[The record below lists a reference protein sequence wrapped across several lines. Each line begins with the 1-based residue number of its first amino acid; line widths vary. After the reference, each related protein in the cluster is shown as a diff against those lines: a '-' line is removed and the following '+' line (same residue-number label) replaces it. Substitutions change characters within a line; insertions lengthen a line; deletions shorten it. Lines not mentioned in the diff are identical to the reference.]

1 MDILNFISW
10 IKGGRQVTTV
20 DPNRTLLAV
29 GLKDNRRD
37 DSYLSGAIT
46 VQDFVNQYGTGPTG
60 PTGPAGATGATGA
73 AGATG
78 QTGAQGVPGA
88 NGAVGPAGLEWQG
101 AWVSGTSYVEDDAV
115 AYDGASWFCILAT
128 SGTTTPDLDTTHW
141 ALLAAQGAQGLQG
154 IQGVPGPGVS
164 GFKAIGAIPEGS
176 VVTGGTALT
185 PYISGS
191 ILVPANTL
199 ATNSVL
205 QTSWGVYRTGSNVV
219 QSQIYV
225 NTSNTLVGATRIATG
240 ANQSADGGWFRNER
254 DFQKKG
260 NKIYGYNFLQ
270 QVANDITFTSN
281 FRDEVTINP
290 AADLYIIFAV
300 LLGDTSE
307 QATINR
313 VRITEHS

>member
-20 DPNRTLLAV
+20 DPSKTLLPV
-29 GLKDNRRD
+29 GLKDGRRD
-37 DSYLSGAIT
+37 DSYLAGAIT
-46 VQDFVNQYGTGPTG
+46 VEDFANQFGP
-60 PTGPAGATGATGA
+60 GPAGPAGPIGLTGATGA
-73 AGATG
+73 NGL
-78 QTGAQGVPGA
+78 PGP
-88 NGAVGPAGLEWQG
+88 VGPAGLTWQG
-101 AWVSGTSYVEDDAV
+101 AWVSGNSYVADDAV
-115 AYDGASWFCILAT
+115 GFGGASYFCINPT
-128 SGTTTPDLDTTHW
+128 SGTTDPSLDTANW
-141 ALLAAQGAQGLQG
+141 ALLASQGAIGPQGV
-154 IQGVPGPGVS
+154 QGVPGPNIS
-164 GFKAIGAIPEGS
+164 GFKVIGAIPEGS
-176 VVTGGTALT
+176 VVTGGSALT

-205 QTSWGVYRTGSNVV
+205 QTSWGVYRTGSDVV
-219 QSQIYV
+219 QSQIWV
-225 NTSNTLVGATRIATG
+225 NTSNSLVGATRIATG
-240 ANQSADGGWFRNER
+240 ANQLADGGWFRNER
-254 DFQKKG
+254 DFQKVG

-270 QVANDITFTSN
+270 QIANDITFTSN

-300 LLGDTSE
+300 LLGTPAE

>member
-20 DPNRTLLAV
+20 DPNKTLLAV
-29 GLKDNRRD
+29 GLKDSRRD
-37 DSYLSGAIT
+37 DGYLSGAIT
-46 VQDFVNQYGTGPTG
+46 VQDFVNQYGTGPAGPAG
-60 PTGPAGATGATGA
+60 PTGLTGL
-73 AGATG
+73 TG

-88 NGAVGPAGLEWQG
+88 NGAVGPAGLNWQG
-101 AWVSGTSYVEDDAV
+101 LWVSGTAYVADDAV
-115 AYDGASWFCILAT
+115 GYGGASYFCINAT
-128 SGTTTPDLDTTHW
+128 SGTTTPDLDTTNW

-154 IQGVPGPGVS
+154 IQGVPGPNIS

-176 VVTGGTALT
+176 VVTGGTTLT

-205 QTSWGVYRTGSNVV
+205 QTSWGVYRTGFNVV

-225 NTSNTLVGATRIATG
+225 NTSNSLVGATRIATG
-240 ANQSADGGWFRNER
+240 ANQSADGGWLRNER
-254 DFQKKG
+254 DFQKVG

-270 QVANDITFTSN
+270 QITNDITFTSN
-281 FRDEVTINP
+281 FRDEVTIDP
-290 AADLYIIFAV
+290 TVDLYIIFAV